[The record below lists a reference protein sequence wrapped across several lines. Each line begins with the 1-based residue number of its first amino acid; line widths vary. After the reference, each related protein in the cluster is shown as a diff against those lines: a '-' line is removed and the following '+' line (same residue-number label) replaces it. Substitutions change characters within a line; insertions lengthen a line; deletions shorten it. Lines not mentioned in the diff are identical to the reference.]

1 MINEAA
7 INAVK
12 HNRKFVNQSDLFEA
26 FEIVAVGGKEKK
38 DRAMSDHEK
47 KIVSYVIV

>member
-26 FEIVAVGGKEKK
+26 FEIVAVGRKREE
-38 DRAMSDHEK
+38 RPCHE
-47 KIVSYVIV
+47 